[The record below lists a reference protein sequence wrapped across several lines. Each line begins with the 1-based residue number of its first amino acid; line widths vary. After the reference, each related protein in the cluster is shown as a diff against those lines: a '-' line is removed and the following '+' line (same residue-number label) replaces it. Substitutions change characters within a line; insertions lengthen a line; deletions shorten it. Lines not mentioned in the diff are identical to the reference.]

1 MKNLSLYLVTGAA
14 VFAAM
19 PAFAQDTQF
28 VPDEDIA
35 LIEDEERQGF
45 DGLLSIGANLNFTS
59 NSNVVGQVD
68 GYSTLF
74 GLSLKGGLDY
84 LYKKHEVRNTLSIQE
99 SFARTPVIDEFVKN
113 SDVVEFESL
122 YNYFFLKWLGAFG
135 RLSFQTSILPSEAVS
150 ADPTAY
156 EITRLDGTIENESTT
171 RLSLADPFSPFTINE
186 SIGGFVE
193 PLRSEAINASF
204 RLGFG
209 ARQTLASGVL
219 ATNDDADTADVIEIV
234 ELDNVIQAGAEAFVG
249 AKGKFYDKRISYEVG
264 ATALVPFLNNDDTDR
279 SAFDLM
285 RYGLNVTLSTN
296 VFSWMALTYDLRILK
311 DPQLIDATQVQNGL
325 LLTFNYTF
333 IERDG
338 GTAGPSADELLAE
351 AQRKLAE
358 AEEECAELR
367 ENAQEARSEA
377 EEAKIQEM
385 EKEHQQKLLEEQ
397 KRIQQEELQKQQ
409 EQAPVEGETTPPAEG
424 TTPPAEEPVAPAT
437 PE

>member
-1 MKNLSLYLVTGAA
+1 MKNLSLCLVTGAA
-14 VFAAM
+14 ILAAM

-45 DGLLSIGANLNFTS
+45 DGLLTIGANLNFTS
-59 NSNVVGQVD
+59 NSNVVGQSD

-84 LYKKHEVRNTLSIQE
+84 LYKKHEIRNTLSIQE

-113 SDVVEFESL
+113 SDVLEFESL
-122 YNYFFLKWLGAFG
+122 YNYFFLKWVGAFG
-135 RLSFQTSILPSEAVS
+135 RLSVQTSILPSEAVS

-156 EITRLDGTIENESTT
+156 AITRLDGTVENESTT
-171 RLSLADPFSPFTINE
+171 RLALADAFSPLTLNE
-186 SIGGFVE
+186 SVGAFLE

-209 ARQTLASGVL
+209 ARQTFANGVL
-219 ATNDDADTADVIEIV
+219 AANDNADTPEIEIV
-234 ELDNVIQAGAEAFVG
+234 ELDNVIQAGAEAFLG
-249 AKGKFYDKRISYEVG
+249 AKGKFYDKRISYEAG
-264 ATALVPFLNNDDTDR
+264 ATALIPFLNNDDTDR
-279 SAFDLM
+279 SATDLM
-285 RYGLNVTLSTN
+285 RYGLNASLSTN
-296 VFSWMALTYDLRILK
+296 VFSWMALTYDLRIIK
-311 DPQLIDATQVQNGL
+311 DPQLIDATQIQNGL
-325 LLTFNYTF
+325 LLTFNYSF

-377 EEAKIQEM
+377 EDAKIQEM

-397 KRIQQEELQKQQ
+397 QRIQQEELKKQE
-409 EQAPVEGETTPPAEG
+409 EQAPVEGETTPAEG
-424 TTPPAEEPVAPAT
+424 TTPPAEEPVAPA